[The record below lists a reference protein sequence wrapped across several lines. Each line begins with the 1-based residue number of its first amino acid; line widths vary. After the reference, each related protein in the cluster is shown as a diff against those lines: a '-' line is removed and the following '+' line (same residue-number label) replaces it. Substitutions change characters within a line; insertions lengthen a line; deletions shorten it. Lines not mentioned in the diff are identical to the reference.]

1 LVKEKMMTF
10 QHLVDELMVEEFN
23 PENVNSFMEAI
34 ENISLEK
41 AERLQELLTNRDFET
56 LGRFLWNLSFEYSE
70 GNAIEMANHELS
82 IRSRWDER

>member
-1 LVKEKMMTF
+1 MMTF

-34 ENISLEK
+34 ENISAEK
-41 AERLQELLTNRDFET
+41 AERLQELLVNREFET

-70 GNAIEMANHELS
+70 GNAIEVANHELNN
-82 IRSRWDER
+82 RSRWDER

>member
-1 LVKEKMMTF
+1 MMTF

-34 ENISLEK
+34 ENISIEK

-56 LGRFLWNLSFEYSE
+56 LGRFLWNLSIEYSE